1 MQISDA
7 VFTNLAERGPC
18 SAAEAACLS
27 FLETHGIPY
36 EGRTHTPGDTIEI
49 CEEIEKKLGAP
60 ILKNL
65 FLCNQQKTAFYLLI
79 MPGNKTFKTKYL
91 SKQIGSARLSFA
103 DAESMEKYLGVRPGS
118 ASILALMNDK
128 ERAVRLIFDEEI
140 LKDGMHTGQY
150 AAVYAH
156 PIPYRG
162 TISVPYGYVTAQLFG
177 TKKNYTHVLLM
188 EDPEAP
194 ITEHGLV
201 IFKGAEYEVRA
212 VRPSLNVLA
221 VGLQK
226 RTENNAEEEF

>member
-18 SAAEAACLS
+18 SAEEAACLS
-27 FLETHGIPY
+27 FLETLGIPY

-65 FLCNQQKTAFYLLI
+65 FLCNQKKTAFYLLI

-128 ERAVRLIFDEEI
+128 ERAARLIFDEEI
-140 LKDGMHTGQY
+140 LK
-150 AAVYAH
+150 
-156 PIPYRG
+156 
-162 TISVPYGYVTAQLFG
+162 
-177 TKKNYTHVLLM
+177 
-188 EDPEAP
+188 
-194 ITEHGLV
+194 
-201 IFKGAEYEVRA
+201 
-212 VRPSLNVLA
+212 
-221 VGLQK
+221 
-226 RTENNAEEEF
+226 EEFVGFHPCLNTSTLKLRMSDLTGVFLPALGAAPTTVTLPTE